1 MSFQFICISF
11 TLHVTYLW
19 PKNVPSLCTA
29 KREGWLPIGCTMSTQ
44 IDSSIC
50 SSSTV
55 FCWFTVFLLTQF
67 VSEKISLSTT
77 SDSQNRQ
84 WIFKSKTQLF
94 TLCLY
99 ATSDIS
105 CLGCFNLDFISV
117 NITCKWGFLEPYQP
131 RYTYKRMVESYEESL
146 HWSLVVLVNRP
157 DSCPVALMANARVK
171 RWLKLK
177 STEWRSVVSRTWLWD
192 PGKKCQKLWSQKS
205 FWANCIYF
213 TNPNWSNALF
223 GRAIYKRIRDLTVE
237 ITLVHLMWSSK
248 KARHQSQIQI
258 IHYITLHCQ
267 VR

>member
-1 MSFQFICISF
+1 
-11 TLHVTYLW
+11 
-19 PKNVPSLCTA
+19 
-29 KREGWLPIGCTMSTQ
+29 MSTQ
-44 IDSSIC
+44 INSSIC

-55 FCWFTVFLLTQF
+55 FCWFTFFLLTQF

-117 NITCKWGFLEPYQP
+117 NITCKWSFLEPYQP

-192 PGKKCQKLWSQKS
+192 PGTKCKKLWSQKS

-213 TNPNWSNALF
+213 TNPNWKQCPFWQGNLL
-223 GRAIYKRIRDLTVE
+223 KIRDLTAE
-237 ITLVHLMWSSK
+237 ITLIHLMWSSK
-248 KARHQSQIQI
+248 KTRHQNQIQI
-258 IHYITLHCQ
+258 IHYITLPST
-267 VR
+267 VLPGI